1 MSGLVSKPFN
11 KLSGLEYMVDF
22 LKATCNKTGKCHI
35 KKLKEPYFFLSIYIY
50 LYKTK
55 KVHLLSYTV
64 ANRTGPCKNFVS
76 SLFIWCDYQVPACLH
91 CAMQKIEIKLSSF
104 DLSKFVSTQIS
115 LT

>member
-22 LKATCNKTGKCHI
+22 LKATWNKKGNCYI
-35 KKLKEPYFFLSIYIY
+35 KNLKEPYFFLST
-50 LYKTK
+50 YKAN

-64 ANRTGPCKNFVS
+64 CNRTGPCKNFVS
-76 SLFIWCDYQVPACLH
+76 SLFIWCDYHVPACLH
-91 CAMQKIEIKLSSF
+91 CAMQKREIKLSSF

-115 LT
+115 IT